1 MEDQL
6 YLDKSRCYS
15 YDNKLNKSNRRWNI
29 MTEKKAGQPYSAEEI
44 LSFDRIR
51 RAMASRVLDRIEELW
66 QGKQPISVEQVNE
79 VIASEWQRVKDAV
92 RSSPAAREAFRKYL
106 ERTVTEQIDK
116 LMKQDKVELES
127 LGVVEKSL

>member
-1 MEDQL
+1 
-6 YLDKSRCYS
+6 
-15 YDNKLNKSNRRWNI
+15 
-29 MTEKKAGQPYSAEEI
+29 MTERKEEKKELQPYSMEEI

-51 RAMASRVLDRIEELW
+51 RAMTSRVLDRIEELW
-66 QGKQPISVEQVNE
+66 QGKQPLSVEQVNE

-106 ERTVTEQIDK
+106 EHTVSEQIEK
-116 LMKQDKVELES
+116 LMKEDKTELES

>member
-1 MEDQL
+1 MT
-6 YLDKSRCYS
+6 DKPER
-15 YDNKLNKSNRRWNI
+15 KG
-29 MTEKKAGQPYSAEEI
+29 GQPYSPEEI

-51 RAMASRVLDRIEELW
+51 RAMTSRVLDRIEELW
-66 QGKQPISVEQVNE
+66 QAKQPISVEQVNE

-106 ERTVTEQIDK
+106 ERTVSEQIER
-116 LMKQDKVELES
+116 LMKDDKTELES

>member
-1 MEDQL
+1 MADRKE
-6 YLDKSRCYS
+6 
-15 YDNKLNKSNRRWNI
+15 
-29 MTEKKAGQPYSAEEI
+29 EKEGQPYSPEEI

-51 RAMASRVLDRIEELW
+51 RAMTSRVLDRIEELW
-66 QGKQPISVEQVNE
+66 QGKQPLSVEQVNE

-106 ERTVTEQIDK
+106 EHTVSEQIDK
-116 LMKQDKVELES
+116 LMKEDKTELES